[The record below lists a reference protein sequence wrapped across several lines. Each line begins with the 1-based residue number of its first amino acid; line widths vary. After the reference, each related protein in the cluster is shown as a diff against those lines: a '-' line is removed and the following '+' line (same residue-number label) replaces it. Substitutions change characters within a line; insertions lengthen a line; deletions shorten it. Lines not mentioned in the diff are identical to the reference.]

1 MEKLDLPGVPVAGEP
16 FDTSGRT
23 RMDTSGRTGLAESV
37 RAEVSKPLAPPSVR
51 AEVSK
56 PSPAPSWNA
65 VVLPAKGPLLTR
77 GGWSAFM
84 VALIA
89 VCAVAPVLNLW
100 VPEGSMFHMSTYA
113 VALLGKIMCYAICA
127 LAMDLIWGY
136 TGILSLGHGVFF
148 ALGGY
153 TMGMYLMRQIGR
165 DGNYKSD
172 LPDFMV
178 FLDWKALPWHWA
190 LSDSFVATLILIIA
204 VPGLVAFVF
213 GFFAFRSRIKG
224 VYFSIITQAMTFAA
238 MLLFFRNETGFGG
251 NNGFTDFKRILNIP
265 LATPSMR
272 MTLFVM
278 TGLTLLGFFLF
289 AKWLVGSK
297 FGRVLQAI
305 RDAETRVMFS
315 GYNPL
320 GYKLTIWVIS
330 AVMCGVAGALYVPQ
344 VGIINPS
351 EMSPANSIEIAIW
364 AAVGG
369 RASLIGPIV
378 GAFIVN
384 GAKSWLT
391 VAYPEFWL
399 YFLGLLFI
407 SVTLFLPD
415 GVVGLVKKLRKG
427 GGK

>member
-1 MEKLDLPGVPVAGEP
+1 M
-16 FDTSGRT
+16 
-23 RMDTSGRTGLAESV
+23 
-37 RAEVSKPLAPPSVR
+37 SK
-51 AEVSK
+51 
-56 PSPAPSWNA
+56 
-65 VVLPAKGPLLTR
+65 VVLPTKGPLLS
-77 GGWSAFM
+77 GKGWTAFF
-84 VALIA
+84 VALIV
-89 VCAVAPVLNLW
+89 VCALAPALNLL
-100 VPEGSMFHMSTYA
+100 VPRDSAFYMSDYA
-113 VALLGKIMCYAICA
+113 VALVGKIMCYAICA

-136 TGILSLGHGVFF
+136 TGILSLGHGMFF

-153 TMGMYLMRQIGR
+153 MMGMYLMRQIGR

-178 FLDWKALPWHWA
+178 FLDWKELPWHWTF
-190 LSDSFVATLILIIA
+190 SGSFGLTLLMIVA
-204 VPGLVAFVF
+204 VPGLIAFVF

-251 NNGFTDFKRILNIP
+251 NNGFTDFKRILDIP
-265 LATPSMR
+265 IATQNMR

-289 AKWLVGSK
+289 SKWLIGSK

-320 GYKLTIWVIS
+320 PYKLTIWVIS
-330 AVMCGVAGALYVPQ
+330 AIMCGVAGALYVPQ
-344 VGIINPS
+344 VGIINPG
-351 EMSPANSIEIAIW
+351 EMSAANSIEIAIW

-369 RASLIGPIV
+369 RATLIGPII

-391 VAYPEFWL
+391 VAYPEYWL
-399 YFLGLLFI
+399 YFLGALFI
-407 SVTLFLPD
+407 AVTLFLPN
-415 GVVGLVKKLRKG
+415 GIVGLVRKWMSKNKG
-427 GGK
+427 ASA